1 VMDNI
6 KTKPVAHSY
15 EPEIFNR
22 QSAEVVVPILLDK
35 FDISSVVDVGCG
47 IATWLAVWRDLG
59 VVDYLGIDS
68 EYVDINKLEIDKSY
82 FQIANLENFEIP
94 ARKFDICVSLEVAEH
109 LSESVA
115 NSFIEALTG
124 LSDIVLFSSAI
135 PGQTGQ
141 HHVNLQWPSYWA
153 DKFEQRGYRCCD
165 FVRPIIKTNDKV
177 DWWYQQ
183 NILVFLNDNIEL
195 DVNAGTPHSH
205 VHLKQYQKV
214 LERLEHFQRAEKRS
228 LLQKIKDHF

>member
-1 VMDNI
+1 M
-6 KTKPVAHSY
+6 KPVAHSY
-15 EPEIFNR
+15 EPGIFNR
-22 QSAEVVVPILLDK
+22 QSAEVVVPLLLDK
-35 FDISSVVDVGCG
+35 FNISSVVDVGCG

-59 VVDYLGIDS
+59 IVDYLGIDS
-68 EYVDINKLEIDKSY
+68 EYVDINKLEIDKNC
-82 FQIANLENFEIP
+82 FQIANLEHFETP

-115 NSFIEALTG
+115 DSFVESLTK

-153 DKFEQRGYRCCD
+153 DKFKQRGYRCCD
-165 FVRPIIKTNDKV
+165 FIRPVIKNNDKV

-183 NILVFLNDNIEL
+183 NILVFLNDNIEFG
-195 DVNAGTPHSH
+195 VNEGTPISH
-205 VHLKQYQKV
+205 VHPAQYQKV
-214 LERLEHFQRAEKRS
+214 LERLEEIIKSRKCGFWKCIKRS
-228 LLQKIKDHF
+228 FT